1 MSPIAPT
8 IAIPAEIPATS
19 EAEPPTVLAEVDF
32 MQPKLRLVATA
43 AALPE
48 TRAEEPTIDTATV
61 ELAKRASAGD
71 RAAQRTLFRDLK
83 RPMHATLYRVLGSN
97 RQVEDLLQEAFIE
110 LFRSLPSYRGEAKLT
125 TWADRITTRV
135 AYRYL
140 RRQRLML
147 ATDLPAA
154 SNQNVAGTPEH
165 DLQAKEGVRRLYAAL
180 GAMKPHYRIAFA
192 LFSIDGRSLKEVAEA
207 TGVSLI
213 AAKSRI
219 WRARRLLNTAARA
232 DAVLAAYL
240 TNAEA
245 TS

>member
-1 MSPIAPT
+1 
-8 IAIPAEIPATS
+8 
-19 EAEPPTVLAEVDF
+19 
-32 MQPKLRLVATA
+32 MQPKLRLVAPATDVA
-43 AALPE
+43 E
-48 TRAEEPTIDTATV
+48 TRAQEHPVDIATM
-61 ELAKRASAGD
+61 ELVRRAASGD

-135 AYRYL
+135 AYRHL
-140 RRQRLML
+140 RRQRLIL
-147 ATDLPAA
+147 ATDLPG
-154 SNQNVAGTPEH
+154 SNLTVAGTPEH

-180 GAMKPHYRIAFA
+180 SAMKPHYRIAFA

>member
-1 MSPIAPT
+1 
-8 IAIPAEIPATS
+8 
-19 EAEPPTVLAEVDF
+19 
-32 MQPKLRLVATA
+32 MQPKLRLIAPV
-43 AALPE
+43 AALPDA
-48 TRAEEPTIDTATV
+48 RADEPTIDTATV
-61 ELAKRASAGD
+61 ELARRASAGD

-135 AYRYL
+135 AYRHL
-140 RRQRLML
+140 RRQRLVL
-147 ATDLPAA
+147 ATDLPTA
-154 SNQNVAGTPEH
+154 NQNVAGTPEH
-165 DLQAKEGVRRLYAAL
+165 DLHAKEGVRRLYAAL

-219 WRARRLLNTAARA
+219 WRARRLLNAAARA

-240 TNAEA
+240 TTSEA

>member
-1 MSPIAPT
+1 
-8 IAIPAEIPATS
+8 
-19 EAEPPTVLAEVDF
+19 
-32 MQPKLRLVATA
+32 MQPKLRLVAPATDMA
-43 AALPE
+43 E
-48 TRAEEPTIDTATV
+48 TRTEEPPVDIATM
-61 ELAKRASAGD
+61 ELARRAASGD

-135 AYRYL
+135 AYRHL
-140 RRQRLML
+140 RRQRLIL
-147 ATDLPAA
+147 ATDLPG
-154 SNQNVAGTPEH
+154 SNLTVAGTPEH

-180 GAMKPHYRIAFA
+180 AAMKPHYRIAFA

-240 TNAEA
+240 SNAEA

>member
-1 MSPIAPT
+1 
-8 IAIPAEIPATS
+8 
-19 EAEPPTVLAEVDF
+19 

-43 AALPE
+43 AAAAVQDVR
-48 TRAEEPTIDTATV
+48 TDEPTIDTATV
-61 ELAKRASAGD
+61 ELARRASAGD

-135 AYRYL
+135 AYRHL

-147 ATDLPAA
+147 ARDLPVT
-154 SNQNVAGTPEH
+154 SQSVSGTPEH

-180 GAMKPHYRIAFA
+180 SAMKPHYRIAFA

-219 WRARRLLNTAARA
+219 WRARRLLNAAARV
-232 DAVLAAYL
+232 DSVLAAYL

-245 TS
+245 AP

>member
-1 MSPIAPT
+1 
-8 IAIPAEIPATS
+8 
-19 EAEPPTVLAEVDF
+19 
-32 MQPKLRLVATA
+32 MQPKLRLIAAA
-43 AALPE
+43 AALPDG
-48 TRAEEPTIDTATV
+48 RAGDVTIEDTV
-61 ELAKRASAGD
+61 ELARRASSGD
-71 RAAQRTLFRDLK
+71 RAAQRKLFCALR

-97 RQVEDLLQEAFIE
+97 KQVEDLLQEAFIE

-140 RRQRLML
+140 RRQRLLLVSSEL
-147 ATDLPAA
+147 APPSA
-154 SNQNVAGTPEH
+154 SVAGTPEH

-207 TGVSLI
+207 TGASLI
-213 AAKSRI
+213 ATKSRI
-219 WRARRLLNTAARA
+219 WRARRMLEAAARG

-240 TNAEA
+240 GDAQGEA
-245 TS
+245 

>member
-1 MSPIAPT
+1 
-8 IAIPAEIPATS
+8 
-19 EAEPPTVLAEVDF
+19 
-32 MQPKLRLVATA
+32 MQPKLRLIATA
-43 AALPE
+43 SAPPE
-48 TRAEEPTIDTATV
+48 PRPDGTPIDTATV
-61 ELAKRASAGD
+61 ELARRASAGD

-135 AYRYL
+135 AYRHL
-140 RRQRLML
+140 RRQRLLLTHDMPISSP
-147 ATDLPAA
+147 T
-154 SNQNVAGTPEH
+154 VVGTPEH
-165 DLQAKEGVRRLYAAL
+165 DLQAKEGVRRLYTAL
-180 GAMKPHYRIAFA
+180 CAMKPHYRIAFA

-245 TS
+245 TP

>member
-1 MSPIAPT
+1 MA
-8 IAIPAEIPATS
+8 
-19 EAEPPTVLAEVDF
+19 
-32 MQPKLRLVATA
+32 PKLRLIATA
-43 AALPE
+43 AAVPE
-48 TRAEEPTIDTATV
+48 ARPQEHTSDNTATV
-61 ELAKRASAGD
+61 ELARRAYSGD
-71 RAAQRTLFRDLK
+71 RAAQRVLFRDLK

-135 AYRYL
+135 AYRHL

-147 ATDLPAA
+147 ASDVPVSTPTA
-154 SNQNVAGTPEH
+154 VGTPEH

-180 GAMKPHYRIAFA
+180 NTLKPHYRIAFA

-219 WRARRLLNTAARA
+219 WRARRLLEAAARA

-245 TS
+245 SHD

>member
-1 MSPIAPT
+1 
-8 IAIPAEIPATS
+8 
-19 EAEPPTVLAEVDF
+19 

-43 AALPE
+43 AAVPDVH
-48 TRAEEPTIDTATV
+48 TDEPTIDTATV
-61 ELAKRASAGD
+61 ELARRASAGD

-83 RPMHATLYRVLGSN
+83 RPTHATLYRVLGSN

-135 AYRYL
+135 AYRHL

-147 ATDLPAA
+147 ARDVPVTSLIV
-154 SNQNVAGTPEH
+154 SGTPEH
-165 DLQAKEGVRRLYAAL
+165 DLHAKEGVRRLYAAL
-180 GAMKPHYRIAFA
+180 SAMKPHYRIAFA

-219 WRARRLLNTAARA
+219 WRARRLLNAAARA
-232 DAVLAAYL
+232 DSVLAAYL
-240 TNAEA
+240 THASGA
-245 TS
+245 P

>member
-1 MSPIAPT
+1 MS
-8 IAIPAEIPATS
+8 
-19 EAEPPTVLAEVDF
+19 
-32 MQPKLRLVATA
+32 PKLRLIATA
-43 AALPE
+43 AAVPE
-48 TRAEEPTIDTATV
+48 MRADEPTIDTAAV
-61 ELAKRASAGD
+61 ELAQRAAAGD
-71 RAAQRTLFRDLK
+71 RAAQRILFRDLK

-147 ATDLPAA
+147 ASEIPA
-154 SNQNVAGTPEH
+154 SQPSVAGTPEH
-165 DLQAKEGVRRLYAAL
+165 DLQAKEGVRRLYTAL
-180 GAMKPHYRIAFA
+180 GALKPHYRIAFA

-219 WRARRLLNTAARA
+219 WRARRLLEAAARA

-240 TNAEA
+240 STPE
-245 TS
+245 SSHD

>member
-1 MSPIAPT
+1 
-8 IAIPAEIPATS
+8 
-19 EAEPPTVLAEVDF
+19 
-32 MQPKLRLVATA
+32 MQPKLRLIATA

-48 TRAEEPTIDTATV
+48 ARNEETTIDIATV

-154 SNQNVAGTPEH
+154 NQTVAGTLEH
-165 DLQAKEGVRRLYAAL
+165 DLQAKEGVRRLYTAL
-180 GAMKPHYRIAFA
+180 GALKPHYRIAFA

-219 WRARRLLNTAARA
+219 WRARRLLNAAARA
-232 DAVLAAYL
+232 DSVLAAYL
-240 TNAEA
+240 TNAEV
-245 TS
+245 TP

>member
-1 MSPIAPT
+1 MA
-8 IAIPAEIPATS
+8 
-19 EAEPPTVLAEVDF
+19 
-32 MQPKLRLVATA
+32 PKLRLIATA
-43 AALPE
+43 AAVPE
-48 TRAEEPTIDTATV
+48 VRPEQPSTDNTATV
-61 ELAKRASAGD
+61 ELARRASAGD
-71 RAAQRTLFRDLK
+71 RAAQRALFRDLR

-110 LFRSLPSYRGEAKLT
+110 LFRSLPGYRGEAKLT

-135 AYRYL
+135 AYRHL

-147 ATDLPAA
+147 ASDVPASA
-154 SNQNVAGTPEH
+154 PCVVGTPEH

-180 GAMKPHYRIAFA
+180 TAMKPHYRIAFA

-219 WRARRLLNTAARA
+219 WRARRLIEAAARA
-232 DAVLAAYL
+232 DDVLAAYL
-240 TNAEA
+240 SNAEA
-245 TS
+245 GHE